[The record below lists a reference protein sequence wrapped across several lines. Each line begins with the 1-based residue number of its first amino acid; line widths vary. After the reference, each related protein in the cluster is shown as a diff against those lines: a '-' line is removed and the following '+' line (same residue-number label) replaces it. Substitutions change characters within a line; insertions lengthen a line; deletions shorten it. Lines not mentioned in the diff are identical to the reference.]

1 MPNVAVVEDDAE
13 LRLVLERGLRSAG
26 FEVTLAGTGG
36 ELLAAAERSK
46 PDAFVV
52 DIGLPD
58 SDGRDVV
65 QALRARGVTRPVI
78 FLTARGGLTDRLSG
92 FHAGG
97 DDYLVKPFALKE
109 LVVRLQALMRR
120 AGGGAETDTGG
131 LRLDPAAHAAI
142 AGDTRVAL
150 TPTEYRLLAL
160 LASRPG
166 EVVRRHELVAAGWPD
181 GAIVHDNTL
190 DAYVARLRRK
200 LRDIDRGDAIETAR
214 GVGYRLG

>member
-13 LRLVLERGLRSAG
+13 LRLVLERGLRAAG
-26 FEVTLAGTGG
+26 FGVTLAGTGG

-109 LVVRLQALMRR
+109 LVVRLHALMRR
-120 AGGGAETDTGG
+120 AGGGGETETGG

-190 DAYVARLRRK
+190 DAYLARLRRK
-200 LRDIDRGDAIETAR
+200 LRDIDRGDAIQTAR

>member
-13 LRLVLERGLRSAG
+13 LRLVLERGLRAAG
-26 FEVTLAGTGG
+26 FGVTLAGTGG
-36 ELLAAAERSK
+36 ELLAAAERST

-78 FLTARGGLTDRLSG
+78 FLTARGALTDRLSG

-109 LVVRLQALMRR
+109 LVVRLRALMRR
-120 AGGGAETDTGG
+120 SVERVVGDDEHDRRI
-131 LRLDPAAHAAI
+131 RLDPAKHAA
-142 AGDTRVAL
+142 VANEVEIPL
-150 TPTEYRLLAL
+150 TPTEYRLL
-160 LASRPG
+160 
-166 EVVRRHELVAAGWPD
+166 
-181 GAIVHDNTL
+181 
-190 DAYVARLRRK
+190 
-200 LRDIDRGDAIETAR
+200 
-214 GVGYRLG
+214 

>member
-13 LRLVLERGLRSAG
+13 LRLVLERGLRAAG
-26 FEVTLAGTGG
+26 FGVTLAGTGG
-36 ELLAAAERSK
+36 ELLAAAERST

-65 QALRARGVTRPVI
+65 QAMRARRVTRPVI
-78 FLTARGGLTDRLSG
+78 FLTARGALTDRLSG

-120 AGGGAETDTGG
+120 AGDGDEPPDGGGR
-131 LRLDPAAHAAI
+131 LRLDPATHAAV
-142 AGDTRVAL
+142 AGDGQVAL
-150 TPTEYRLLAL
+150 TPTE
-160 LASRPG
+160 
-166 EVVRRHELVAAGWPD
+166 
-181 GAIVHDNTL
+181 
-190 DAYVARLRRK
+190 
-200 LRDIDRGDAIETAR
+200 
-214 GVGYRLG
+214 

>member
-13 LRLVLERGLRSAG
+13 LRLVLERGLRAAG
-26 FEVTLAGTGG
+26 FDVTLAGTGG
-36 ELLAAAERSK
+36 ELLAAAERGK

-97 DDYLVKPFALKE
+97 DDYLVKPFAFRE
-109 LVVRLQALMRR
+109 LVVRLRAVMRR
-120 AGGGAETDTGG
+120 SSDGETGG
-131 LRLDPAAHAAI
+131 EEGAGRLRLDPATH
-142 AGDTRVAL
+142 
-150 TPTEYRLLAL
+150 
-160 LASRPG
+160 
-166 EVVRRHELVAAGWPD
+166 
-181 GAIVHDNTL
+181 
-190 DAYVARLRRK
+190 
-200 LRDIDRGDAIETAR
+200 
-214 GVGYRLG
+214 

>member
-26 FEVTLAGTGG
+26 FDVTLAGTGG

-65 QALRARGVTRPVI
+65 QALRARGVTQPVI
-78 FLTARGGLTDRLSG
+78 FLTARGSLTDRLSG

-109 LVVRLQALMRR
+109 LVRRLRALMRL
-120 AGGGAETDTGG
+120 AGAEPAPDT
-131 LRLDPAAHAAI
+131 A
-142 AGDTRVAL
+142 
-150 TPTEYRLLAL
+150 
-160 LASRPG
+160 
-166 EVVRRHELVAAGWPD
+166 VR
-181 GAIVHDNTL
+181 
-190 DAYVARLRRK
+190 
-200 LRDIDRGDAIETAR
+200 
-214 GVGYRLG
+214 